1 MMLSLSNISTNE
13 LMATGKSRNVDKCE
27 NMSRQQLEKIIA
39 TPSTFSTR
47 PVQCLDL
54 DLNLHSYFQP
64 ITYQDL
70 DTHLN
75 NYILHQYQTDLKSSI
90 RGSNFILIMFQECV
104 I

>member
-13 LMATGKSRNVDKCE
+13 LMAIGKSRNVDKCE

-39 TPSTFSTR
+39 TSSTFSTR
-47 PVQCLDL
+47 PVQCLHL

-64 ITYQDL
+64 IQDL

-75 NYILHQYQTDLKSSI
+75 NYILHKYQTGLKPSI
-90 RGSNFILIMFQECV
+90 RGSNFIWIMFQEC
-104 I
+104 II